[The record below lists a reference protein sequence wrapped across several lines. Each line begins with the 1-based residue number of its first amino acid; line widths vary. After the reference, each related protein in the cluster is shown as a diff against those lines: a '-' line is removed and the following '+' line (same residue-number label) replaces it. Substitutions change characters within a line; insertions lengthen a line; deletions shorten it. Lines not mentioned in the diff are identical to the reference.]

1 MRFTVPQ
8 FIDYEA
14 KVIGP
19 LTFKQFIVMAIAGL
33 ICFVALLKTPF
44 YVYIPVILIVGG
56 GSAGLSLV
64 KFKAQSPSTILKN
77 FLFFKASPNIYIWKR
92 KIIPTKVARRK
103 IEKKAKEE
111 SPLKIVRKSKLKD
124 LSNKIETTKRQIK

>member
-33 ICFVALLKTPF
+33 ICFVALLKTPV
-44 YVYIPVILIVGG
+44 YIYIPVILIVGG
-56 GSAGLSLV
+56 GAAGLSLV
-64 KFKAQSPSTILKN
+64 KFKAQSPSTVLKN
-77 FLFFKASPNIYIWKR
+77 FLFFKASPKIYLWKR
-92 KIIPTKVARRK
+92 KIIPTKVVRKK
-103 IEKKAKEE
+103 IEEKAEEE
-111 SPLKIVRKSKLKD
+111 SPLKIIRKSKLRD
-124 LSNKIETTKRQIK
+124 LSDKIETTKRQIK